1 MVSHAR
7 ARAAAPF
14 LALAAVSLALTADPH
29 VPWAAVVACSAAFAS
44 AGAVRAVEA
53 SSGVR
58 SVRRATQR
66 RTRDQLS
73 GEIERI
79 LAASSP
85 ARLPSASPL
94 NRIAVRRNVDQL
106 RRLAARL
113 ADDDPISSEAVAD
126 AAHLL
131 RDPSSPLYSGEV
143 GEGLVPA
150 AITRILL
157 EARR

>member
-1 MVSHAR
+1 
-7 ARAAAPF
+7 
-14 LALAAVSLALTADPH
+14 
-29 VPWAAVVACSAAFAS
+29 VVACSAAFAS

-58 SVRRATQR
+58 SVRRATHR
-66 RTRDQLS
+66 RTRDELS
-73 GEIERI
+73 SEIERI

-94 NRIAVRRNVDQL
+94 NRIAVRRNVAQL
-106 RRLAARL
+106 RRLATRL
-113 ADDDPISSEAVAD
+113 ADDDPISSEAVTD

>member
-14 LALAAVSLALTADPH
+14 LALAAASLVLGADPRL
-29 VPWAAVVACSAAFAS
+29 PWAAVVVCSAAFAS
-44 AGAVRAVEA
+44 AGVIRAVEA
-53 SSGVR
+53 SAGVR

-85 ARLPSASPL
+85 ARLPSSSPL
-94 NRIAVRRNVDQL
+94 NRIAVRRSADDL

-113 ADDDPISSEAVAD
+113 ADDDAISSEAVAG

-131 RDPSSPLYSGEV
+131 RDPSSPLYSAHA
-143 GEGLVPA
+143 GEGLLPA
-150 AITRILL
+150 AIARILL